1 VLLLSANGERIAKPV
16 QRIYGSGERMA
27 RMIDQILDLTRAR
40 LGGGISIEPK
50 PFDLRD
56 LTSQIVEELDGSGGQ
71 PIVFTSLADTRGTW
85 DRDRLGQVISN
96 LVGNAGEHGEPVS
109 RFA

>member
-1 VLLLSANGERIAKPV
+1 MKAPSLTLGIEEEYQVVDPE
-16 QRIYGSGERMA
+16 SGE
-27 RMIDQILDLTRAR
+27 
-40 LGGGISIEPK
+40 
-50 PFDLRD
+50 LR
-56 LTSQIVEELDGSGGQ
+56 SYSGGQ